1 MADLGAGA
9 IFGAINTAFKFSEF
23 VIALNE
29 VGTENHVFVR
39 TIQRVREDL
48 EETERLLCLPVI
60 RSNLLS
66 NPEKSLWIK
75 KAIYSTKCA
84 LNDIGLYVER
94 VRSEHDRDGDISFK
108 NRVRWVLNDHGKLEN
123 RRSELTACHQT
134 LTTVLNSLH
143 HIEMIAGFAAPAP
156 PSDPPPPTYGAALAF
171 EDFKSPYQ
179 RKKNKGKTPLVA
191 VTETTEVY
199 NAAGKKS
206 HFNMYTTNRTNGLLL
221 TVAAQFQY
229 RRSQSRLPNNGRFP
243 RKNQKST
250 FPRTPARMNLLYVQV
265 NRMSSH

>member
-29 VGTENHVFVR
+29 VGSENHVFVR

-48 EETERLLCLPVI
+48 EETERLLTLPPI
-60 RSNLLS
+60 KTNLLT
-66 NPEKSLWIK
+66 NAEKSLWIK

-94 VRSEHDRDGDISFK
+94 VRSENDRDGDISFK

-134 LTTVLNSLH
+134 LSTVLNSLH
-143 HIEMIAGFAAPAP
+143 HIEMIAGFAVTAP
-156 PSDPPPPTYGAALAF
+156 PHDPPPPTYGEALAF
-171 EDFKSPYQ
+171 EEFKSPYQ
-179 RKKNKGKTPLVA
+179 RKKHKEKTPVVA

-199 NAAGKKS
+199 NVASKKS
-206 HFNMYTTNRTNGLLL
+206 CFIIYTLI
-221 TVAAQFQY
+221 
-229 RRSQSRLPNNGRFP
+229 SQTILC
-243 RKNQKST
+243 
-250 FPRTPARMNLLYVQV
+250 
-265 NRMSSH
+265 